1 MKESR
6 NLIFSNQI
14 HSLIQTV
21 LRFIKLTFLNS
32 YIRQISKHWNT
43 VQMTFFSVCPFNR
56 FKRPKE
62 IAFASVSH
70 FWYPI
75 AFPFTQSLRASLEI
89 ISNFA

>member
-56 FKRPKE
+56 FKNQKKKWL
-62 IAFASVSH
+62 SH
-70 FWYPI
+70 PYHTFWLPI
-75 AFPFTQSLRASLEI
+75 ASPRTQLL
-89 ISNFA
+89 